1 MSSAARVHAIQ
12 RLVCTLAERVYR
24 SIGWGWREEIYRE
37 ALALELQGAGL
48 ECRCEV
54 ASPVLYEGRPLSHVS
69 VRLDLVVGGCVAVEL
84 KAVSSRMPAKAI
96 RQCERY
102 IGTVPDLA
110 AGVVI
115 NFPDAPKRALERVII
130 PAAIRTGA
138 S

>member
-1 MSSAARVHAIQ
+1 MSSPARVHAIQ
-12 RLVCTLAERVYR
+12 RLVCTLADRVYR
-24 SIGWGWREEIYRE
+24 SLGWGWREEIYRE

-54 ASPVLYEGRPLSHVS
+54 ASPVLYKGRPLSHVS

-102 IGTVPDLA
+102 IATVSDLV
-110 AGVVI
+110 AGVVL
-115 NFPDAPKRALERVII
+115 NFPDAPKRMLERVII
-130 PAAIRTGA
+130 PAAARMGA